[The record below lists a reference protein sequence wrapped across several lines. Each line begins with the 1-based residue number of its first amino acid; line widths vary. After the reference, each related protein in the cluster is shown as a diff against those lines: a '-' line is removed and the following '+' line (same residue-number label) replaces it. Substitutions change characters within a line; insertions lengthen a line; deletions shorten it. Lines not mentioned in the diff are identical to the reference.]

1 MNSFINT
8 NIIGTLSVFP
18 TDRGRLTK
26 KKKPYEEQTI
36 VLNLSKDYV
45 HYYNNMFYK
54 KYGILLEPSPFGSHI
69 TVNNGIDCIV
79 NKDTEEIKEYL
90 NSINNKKITV
100 NDCPT
105 NIYIH
110 WRFIAIPVFSKELND
125 IRIKLGLSPK
135 RHFHITIGKVKDK
148 DIHFSC
154 HTYKNEKQIDVKEY
168 NRALSLDKKQLSS
181 SIFLI

>member
-54 KYGILLEPSPFGSHI
+54 KYGSSMSNSMQNIFLKKIIVVIFINLILHILAFFSYKYNLYLFSTFIRYFFAVSSILLLF
-69 TVNNGIDCIV
+69 
-79 NKDTEEIKEYL
+79 Y
-90 NSINNKKITV
+90 
-100 NDCPT
+100 
-105 NIYIH
+105 
-110 WRFIAIPVFSKELND
+110 
-125 IRIKLGLSPK
+125 
-135 RHFHITIGKVKDK
+135 
-148 DIHFSC
+148 
-154 HTYKNEKQIDVKEY
+154 
-168 NRALSLDKKQLSS
+168 
-181 SIFLI
+181 

>member
-1 MNSFINT
+1 MNSFRNT

-18 TDRGRLTK
+18 TDRERLTK

-36 VLNLSKDYV
+36 VLNLSKDYI

-54 KYGILLEPSPFGSHI
+54 QYGVLLEPSPFQSHI
-69 TVNNGIDCIV
+69 TVNNGSECIK
-79 NKDTEEIKEYL
+79 NINTADIKSYL

-100 NDCPT
+100 NDCPI

-110 WRFIAIPVFSKELND
+110 WRFVAVPVFSKELND
-125 IRIKLGLSPK
+125 IRTKLGLSPK
-135 RHFHITIGKVKDK
+135 RHFHITIGKIKDK

-154 HTYKNEKQIDVKEY
+154 HTYKNEKQINVKEY

-181 SIFLI
+181 GIFLI